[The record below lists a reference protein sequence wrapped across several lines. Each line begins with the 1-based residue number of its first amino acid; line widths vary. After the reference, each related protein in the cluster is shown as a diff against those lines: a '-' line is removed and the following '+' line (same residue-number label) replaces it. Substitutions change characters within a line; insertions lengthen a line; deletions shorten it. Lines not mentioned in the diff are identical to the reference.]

1 MADTTSAV
9 SSDRQAAQLAA
20 TAPDV
25 LDRLNVDFEDSVLFV
40 GRVLGDCPGPASG
53 RARTA

>member
-9 SSDRQAAQLAA
+9 SSDRLAAQLAA